1 MNPEIVT
8 YTAEGFAEP
17 METMTIKL
25 DDMID
30 AMALVEETPKK
41 KKVMITPSSK
51 ITAKVADKPTGKPQY
66 MVSVDGHT
74 APMMVHT
81 TVEAAKKEAERLIN
95 SEKVTSNVRILM
107 VVGTYKPK
115 HEWEDWL

>member
-8 YTAEGFAEP
+8 YTAEGFKEP
-17 METMTIKL
+17 MESVTISL
-25 DDMID
+25 DEMI
-30 AMALVEETPKK
+30 EEVTAVKPA

-51 ITAKVADKPTGKPQY
+51 IKAKVADKPTGKPQY

-74 APMMVHT
+74 APRMVHT
-81 TVEAAKKEAERLIN
+81 TIEAAKKEAERLIN
-95 SEKVTSNVRILM
+95 DESVTGNVRVLI

>member
-8 YTAEGFAEP
+8 YTAEGFKEP
-17 METMTIKL
+17 MESVTISL
-25 DDMID
+25 DEMIED
-30 AMALVEETPKK
+30 ASASKP

-51 ITAKVADKPTGKPQY
+51 IKAKVADKPTGKPQY

-74 APMMVHT
+74 APRMVHT
-81 TVEAAKKEAERLIN
+81 TIEAAKKEAERLIN
-95 SEKVTSNVRILM
+95 DESVTGSVRVLI